1 MRGQLTYH
9 QSAFVELAGAKLSAL
24 INQLYQESMKNRKR
38 LNKTQT
44 TNNQMFK

>member
-24 INQLYQESMKNRKR
+24 INQIHP
-38 LNKTQT
+38 
-44 TNNQMFK
+44 